1 MQWAEGVATPA
12 HGTTQ
17 ASPGHGTASFKLVPW
32 TSLPT
37 NWKRPGNARQHH
49 EAVVAYECV
58 AEQLVAETM
67 VELPDEPWGMAYF
80 QWAKA
85 RLDALPADQR
95 STFLQPMLVPSAE
108 FSDGRASAQSLLI
121 RQCECHATQDQRL
134 CPVHC
139 MDWSI
144 FETGDRIFDIKEE
157 TAKSKLRRYC
167 SMLSFPGA
175 HAVSLKVFRASKA
188 TNLALAGKPLHEV
201 LQSGEWRSAAVL
213 RYARP
218 EALDLGSMVTA
229 EVMKEQET
237 DDEADYSPEEPA

>member
-1 MQWAEGVATPA
+1 MQRAEGVATPV

-37 NWKRPGNARQHH
+37 NWKRPGNARQHR
-49 EAVVAYECV
+49 EAVVAYECD

-108 FSDGRASAQSLLI
+108 YSDGRASAQRGLLDSL
-121 RQCECHATQDQRL
+121 
-134 CPVHC
+134 VHEGFPAPC
-139 MDWSI
+139 FI
-144 FETGDRIFDIKEE
+144 RIF
-157 TAKSKLRRYC
+157 KLRDDADNADR
-167 SMLSFPGA
+167 
-175 HAVSLKVFRASKA
+175 V
-188 TNLALAGKPLHEV
+188 AGP
-201 LQSGEWRSAAVL
+201 
-213 RYARP
+213 
-218 EALDLGSMVTA
+218 
-229 EVMKEQET
+229 
-237 DDEADYSPEEPA
+237 